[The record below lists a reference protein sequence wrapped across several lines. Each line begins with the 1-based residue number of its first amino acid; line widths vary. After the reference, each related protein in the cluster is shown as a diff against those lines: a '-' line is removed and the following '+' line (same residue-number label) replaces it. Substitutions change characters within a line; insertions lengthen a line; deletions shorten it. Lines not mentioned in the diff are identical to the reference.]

1 LEIHIGESKT
11 QEIDPKYW
19 IDLDNDA
26 KQEYGE
32 MLRDVRIKLR
42 DQGVYDGKM
51 LKLMRK
57 LRCKTNPAAAECVEK
72 LE

>member
-1 LEIHIGESKT
+1 
-11 QEIDPKYW
+11 
-19 IDLDNDA
+19 
-26 KQEYGE
+26 

-42 DQGVYDGKM
+42 DEGVYDGKM

-57 LRCKTNPAAAECVEK
+57 LRCKNNPVAAECVEK

>member
-1 LEIHIGESKT
+1 MNEFVKKET

-19 IDLDNDA
+19 MDLSPETT
-26 KQEYGE
+26 QEYNE

-42 DQGVYDGKM
+42 DEGVYDGKM

-57 LRCKTNPAAAECVEK
+57 LRCKTNPAAAECAEK